1 MEIEKELSAMSRD
14 ERTLLLYLETRA
26 VDHGGAVD
34 THRMNGDDMTTAKEW
49 AESGFIGFGR
59 IVFRD
64 AKSLP
69 DGVSH
74 WVELSERAW
83 QLAHL
88 ERRNR
93 AKRMSDKRTWRKTS
107 EKEQKT
113 DDQKD

>member
-1 MEIEKELSAMSRD
+1 MELEKELSTMSRD

-26 VDHGGAVD
+26 VDHSGTVD
-34 THRMNGDDMTTAKEW
+34 TRRMDASWMESAKMW
-49 AESGFIGFGR
+49 NDVGFIGFGR
-59 IVFRD
+59 IMFHD
-64 AKSLP
+64 AEALP
-69 DGVSH
+69 AGVSH

-107 EKEQKT
+107 EKEKKT